1 MPGRDKVRGEYV
13 IPIRILLVNLRVIR
27 LRPCGE
33 EKKRGGGGERE
44 REKPPW
50 PLLTKRGRKHRCLS
64 KGAEENKQ
72 RMFRLCD

>member
-44 REKPPW
+44 RSR
-50 PLLTKRGRKHRCLS
+50 LGLS
-64 KGAEENKQ
+64 
-72 RMFRLCD
+72 